1 MHPDELLLFCD
12 RALDGMVAIVEHLG
26 DDLANARPEL
36 PGANSPFAIL
46 THCVGVIDAWAGH
59 RVAGRPLE
67 RDRDAEF
74 RATGRVEDLLA
85 KVAAARTRLHDDAH
99 GATFEEPL
107 RHETGHAL
115 EHHIATQGAALLHVL
130 EELAQHH
137 GQMELTRD
145 LLRTQ
150 VGTGA

>member
-12 RALDGMVAIVEHLG
+12 RALDGMVTIVADLG
-26 DDLANARPEL
+26 DDLANTRPEL

-74 RATGRVEDLLA
+74 RATGRVADLLA
-85 KVAAARTRLHDDAH
+85 TVAAARTRLHDDVH
-99 GATFEEPL
+99 GATFEGPL
-107 RHETGHAL
+107 RHETGHRL
-115 EHHIATQGAALLHVL
+115 EHRIATQGAALLHVL

-145 LLRTQ
+145 LLRAQ
-150 VGTGA
+150 AGAGA